1 MPRKHIR
8 SMQQRTCVIYVFL
21 LVCLNM
27 YPMKLQSLCIPNLVL
42 CNKSLK
48 KKLVKKQWAC
58 LNITAK
64 GLLSIICGTY
74 PDKQNQ
80 QQSSEQVTWLIRF
93 RGQKLG
99 TIKPNEGKGEKS
111 AMSITRRGEAD
122 SFLTCVVQLCM

>member
-1 MPRKHIR
+1 M
-8 SMQQRTCVIYVFL
+8 SYYYFFACLFEYVSYEAPIA
-21 LVCLNM
+21 M
-27 YPMKLQSLCIPNLVL
+27 YPKFSFVQQV
-42 CNKSLK
+42 LK

-99 TIKPNEGKGEKS
+99 TTKPNEGKGEKS